1 MNAITAVG
9 ASTVKQRLAGLLLLF
24 GTGVVGTVA
33 YALISGSDTPVS
45 PAAQNPPSGTGTVI
59 PAVPTPGAT
68 PGVTPTAA
76 PVGVFFI
83 AGSVDGLVPG
93 AARTLPL
100 TVTNPNPYPI
110 QVLTVD
116 TGVAVPA
123 AASCPAGTIEVGD
136 YSFSDGDTRLTAPAN
151 GTVRVEVPVRMVDSL
166 TTDQTGCRG
175 VPFALT
181 FEGTAEQVTS

>member
-33 YALISGSDTPVS
+33 FALISGSDNPVS
-45 PAAQNPPSGTGTVI
+45 PAAQNPPSGTGTVV
-59 PAVPTPGAT
+59 PATPA
-68 PGVTPTAA
+68 PGVTPTAPA
-76 PVGVFFI
+76 GVFFI

-123 AASCPAGTIEVGD
+123 SASCPAGTIEVGD
-136 YSFSDGDTRLTAPAN
+136 YAYADGDAALTAPAN

-166 TTDQTGCRG
+166 TADQSGCRG

-181 FEGTAEQVTS
+181 FQGTAEQVAS